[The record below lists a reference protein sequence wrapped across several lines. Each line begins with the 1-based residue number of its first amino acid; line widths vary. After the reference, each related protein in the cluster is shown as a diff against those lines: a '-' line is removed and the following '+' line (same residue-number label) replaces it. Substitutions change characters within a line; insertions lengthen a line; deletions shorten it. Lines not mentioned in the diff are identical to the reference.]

1 MRVLALDP
9 GEKVG
14 WARADVS
21 PTGAWSDV
29 RHGITPL
36 RDMAIAVHKALCEP
50 YIDGTPDTHLSRGN
64 QTIEMANDYD
74 VVVCEDWRL
83 YPHMAQQFVGSSFPS
98 VKFIGAVELACW
110 VSGTKLVKQGAA
122 VKKPALAMMAK
133 FDPTLHAKV
142 TRSGA
147 HDDLHDM
154 DALIHMW
161 RYTERTTELI
171 PHSKVAA

>member
-21 PTGAWSDV
+21 PAGAWSDV

-36 RDMAIAVHKALCEP
+36 RDMAIAVHAALYPPPHALDPTSE
-50 YIDGTPDTHLSRGN
+50 
-64 QTIEMANDYD
+64 YD

-133 FDPTLHAKV
+133 FDPELHAKV

-154 DALIHMW
+154 DALIHLW
-161 RYTERTTELI
+161 RYTERNTELI
-171 PHSKVAA
+171 PHTKAAA